1 MPGEIH
7 NLVQHIPHGN
17 IKILTRWALIL
28 LLLFIRMDSDFRTVF
43 MFQEVPCSRFSSE
56 FNERKPRMLEFLDV
70 LEECAVQLDRMSKG
84 AKIAR
89 VASSTVGAVGSVL
102 SIVGLALIPV
112 TAGASLALTMT
123 GLGLGIAHGLNSAV
137 IMATKIGVKRKQQ
150 KKAEEVFKSFMK
162 DVQSLQDCLKEVTS
176 QSVINM
182 GANKLDVALGV
193 VSILTNIGFI
203 VKNIES
209 IVESAASD
217 VPQVAALIGEAA
229 ANAGS
234 IAVSAVSLA
243 INILSIC
250 KNGRNLAKDAKSEAA
265 QSIRATAELCRSE
278 MDSLEKICQ
287 SLHQGLPTSEK
298 NKAILDRPFYPEKVI
313 KEERDTDH
321 LVELIRY
328 HLSSPL
334 VLNIDYRVWKTRFEF
349 ASDPPSPVLKK
360 ILASEYTWYTLC

>member
-1 MPGEIH
+1 M
-7 NLVQHIPHGN
+7 
-17 IKILTRWALIL
+17 

-56 FNERKPRMLEFLDV
+56 FNERKPRMLEFLDI

-112 TAGASLALTMT
+112 TAGASLALAMT

-193 VSILTNIGFI
+193 VNILTNIGFI

-287 SLHQGLPTSEK
+287 SLHQGLRHQKKTK
-298 NKAILDRPFYPEKVI
+298 
-313 KEERDTDH
+313 
-321 LVELIRY
+321 
-328 HLSSPL
+328 LSW
-334 VLNIDYRVWKTRFEF
+334 IGRF
-349 ASDPPSPVLKK
+349 
-360 ILASEYTWYTLC
+360 IQRR

>member
-1 MPGEIH
+1 
-7 NLVQHIPHGN
+7 
-17 IKILTRWALIL
+17 
-28 LLLFIRMDSDFRTVF
+28 MDSDFRTVF

-193 VSILTNIGFI
+193 VSILTNI
-203 VKNIES
+203 
-209 IVESAASD
+209 D

-265 QSIRATAELCRSE
+265 QSIRAT
-278 MDSLEKICQ
+278 ICQ

-298 NKAILDRPFYPEKVI
+298 NKAILDRPFYPEKLKVLENI
-313 KEERDTDH
+313 KVTW
-321 LVELIRY
+321 
-328 HLSSPL
+328 
-334 VLNIDYRVWKTRFEF
+334 LN
-349 ASDPPSPVLKK
+349 L
-360 ILASEYTWYTLC
+360 